1 MDLQDKF
8 LQKDKIYYFKF
19 KVFELSLYLFQSA
32 FTIYSQ
38 KTIHI
43 VKVIRYK

>member
-8 LQKDKIYYFKF
+8 LQKDKIYCFKF
-19 KVFELSLYLFQSA
+19 KVFELSLYLLQSA

-38 KTIHI
+38 KTIH
-43 VKVIRYK
+43 VFKVIHYK